1 MAGDT
6 RICYSLSRDWSKK
19 MPQTQTI
26 FQVFVASPS
35 DVAEERKILESVI
48 DDINRTASDAHTMHL
63 KLLKSET
70 HSYPGFGEEGPQGV
84 INQQSGNDY
93 DIFLG
98 IMWGRFGS
106 PTPRAGS
113 GTEEEFDRAV
123 SRWKDS
129 PERIRI
135 MFYFKKADISPS
147 ADPEQLAQVQAF
159 KKKSR
164 LWGSMLN
171 SRTPR
176 TLELRREYT

>member
-1 MAGDT
+1 
-6 RICYSLSRDWSKK
+6 
-19 MPQTQTI
+19 MPQTQTL
-26 FQVFVASPS
+26 FKVFVASPS
-35 DVAEERKILESVI
+35 DLAEERKILGEVI
-48 DDINRTASDAHTMHL
+48 DDINRTESDAHNIIL
-63 KLLKSET
+63 KLLKWET
-70 HSYPGFGEEGPQGV
+70 DSRPGFRRGGPQDV
-84 INQQSGNDY
+84 INQQIGNDY